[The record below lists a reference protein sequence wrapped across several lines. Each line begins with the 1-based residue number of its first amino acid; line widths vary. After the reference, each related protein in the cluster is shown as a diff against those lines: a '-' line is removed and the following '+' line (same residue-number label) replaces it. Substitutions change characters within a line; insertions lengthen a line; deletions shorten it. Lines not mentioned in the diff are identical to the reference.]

1 MTHVDATV
9 PDIWFKS
16 QRIIR
21 TVLAALVVFV
31 PIANVSLPALAEAFN
46 AADVPA
52 EVYVWVNGVIAA
64 ALAVLG
70 ILTRIMAIPAVNTFL
85 TKFGA
90 GSVPRGVATVEVG
103 SVTRDGGPQSGTLD
117 VSDGRTDF

>member
-1 MTHVDATV
+1 MTHINTTTV

-21 TVLAALVVFV
+21 SMLAALVVFV
-31 PIANVSLPALAEAFN
+31 PIANVSLPPLAEAFN
-46 AADVPA
+46 SSDVPT
-52 EVYVWVNGVIAA
+52 EVYLWVNGVIAA

-70 ILTRIMAIPAVNTFL
+70 VLTRIMAIPAVNTVL

-90 GSVPRGVATVEVG
+90 GSVPKSAVEG
-103 SVTRDGGPQSGTLD
+103 
-117 VSDGRTDF
+117 

>member
-1 MTHVDATV
+1 VTHIDTTTV

-21 TVLAALVVFV
+21 SLLAAVIVFV
-31 PIANVSLPALAEAFN
+31 PIANASLPPLAEAFN
-46 AADVPA
+46 ASDVPA
-52 EVYVWVNGVIAA
+52 EVYLWVNGVIAA

-70 ILTRIMAIPAVNTFL
+70 ILTRIMAIPAVNAFL

-90 GSVPRGVATVEVG
+90 GSVPKSA
-103 SVTRDGGPQSGTLD
+103 VTP
-117 VSDGRTDF
+117 